1 MPILSK
7 SWGLSSILIKV
18 PYLSSFINTLYDL
31 PTNIIA
37 PCSCT
42 ILSLYIDNI
51 VFLIIINGCFTKGRY
66 IHIPISTFRNSHLF
80 AINTYRKTLILCL
93 WLRAISSFKRFPV
106 YFVFVMVAFVFFGKD
121 MFFLIVFLS
130 SQLYTNSHT

>member
-1 MPILSK
+1 M
-7 SWGLSSILIKV
+7 
-18 PYLSSFINTLYDL
+18 PYLSCFINALYDL

-66 IHIPISTFRNSHLF
+66 IHIPISTFRNIHLF
-80 AINTYRKTLILCL
+80 AIIETQLTALADVKQAEATYVLERGESQQATKDRDAAFAAFEK
-93 WLRAISSFKRFPV
+93 WVREFYAIAKIALEDKPQLLESIGK
-106 YFVFVMVAFVFFGKD
+106 FVR
-121 MFFLIVFLS
+121 S
-130 SQLYTNSHT
+130 